1 MRYIMKKILAC
12 LAATTLLFSCDLDE
26 IPVSEVSKGPVFST
40 ENGLEL
46 YANSFYDILPTPSAA
61 HQGDN
66 MCDYAARALV
76 PAFILQDNYGPQ
88 QSDGWEWEKLRNVN
102 YFIQHCADERVPE
115 ATRLNYIGLARFFR
129 AWFYF
134 DKVKR
139 FGDVPWINKAMEVDD
154 PDLYAGRDA
163 RTLVMDSVR
172 ADLDFAA
179 EHISLANDPTCSLV
193 TKYVALAFKS
203 RVCLFE
209 GTFRKYHTEYNLQQ
223 SAAEWLNEAARA
235 AEEVMNHSGY
245 KLYTSAGDEKSYR
258 DLFISQKPV
267 AAEVMLAAV
276 CDQSLSVLNDANW
289 YWTSAT
295 YGPRL
300 NLIRTFVNTYLM
312 TDGTPFTDRK
322 GYETLVFTEEVKH
335 RDKRLQQTI
344 RTPGYK
350 RIDGGAETPA
360 PAVFSYTYTGYQ
372 PIKYC
377 LDDVFYDSGAN
388 NDNSIPLIRYAEVL
402 LNYAEAKAELG
413 TLSDTDWAHTIGAL
427 RSRAGITG
435 GLDAK
440 PTRADGYLQAHYF
453 PEIADPALLEIRRER
468 GIELVFEGFR
478 FSDLLR
484 WKKGEL
490 MTMPWNGFYV
500 PELDRLIDL
509 NEDGTPDVC
518 FTMNE
523 NVENPVSGVTY
534 VVVSETKAG
543 KVNPQ
548 RLSGNTKGELTWLNN
563 IPRVWEGKHYLYPIP
578 EMDIIM
584 NPNLKQNPGW

>member
-1 MRYIMKKILAC
+1 MKKIIY
-12 LAATTLLFSCDLDE
+12 TIGVVVLFSCNLDE
-26 IPVSEVSKGPVFST
+26 IPVSEVAKDPVFST

-46 YANSFYDILPTPSAA
+46 YSNSFYDILPSPSSA
-61 HQGDN
+61 HQADN

-76 PAFILQDNYGPQ
+76 PSFIMKDAYGPQ

-102 YFIQHCADERVPE
+102 YFIQNCTDKKVSESVRM
-115 ATRLNYIGLARFFR
+115 NYLGLARFFR

-163 RTLVMDSVR
+163 RTLVMDSVL
-172 ADLDFAA
+172 ADLNFAC
-179 EHISLANDPTCSLV
+179 EYITTTNDPNSSLI
-193 TKYVALAFKS
+193 TKYVAQAFKS

-209 GTFRKYHTEYNLQQ
+209 GTFRKYHTEYGLTETA
-223 SAAEWLNEAARA
+223 STWLTEAKDAAEN
-235 AEEVMNHSGY
+235 VMNHSGF
-245 KLYTSAGDEKSYR
+245 KLYTSTGTEKSYR
-258 DLFISQKPV
+258 DLFISKKPV
-267 AAEVMLAAV
+267 ASEVMLATV

-300 NLIRTFVNTYLM
+300 NLIRTFVNTYLNI
-312 TDGTPFTDRK
+312 DGTPFTDK
-322 GYETLVFTEEVKH
+322 QGYETMVFMDEVKN

-344 RTPGYK
+344 RMGGYK
-350 RIDGGAETPA
+350 RIDGGVETPA
-360 PAVFSYTYTGYQ
+360 PPVFSYTYTGYQ

-388 NDNSIPLIRYAEVL
+388 NDNCIPVIRYAEVL

-413 TLSDTDWAHTIGAL
+413 SLTDEDWKNTIGAL
-427 RSRAGITG
+427 RERAGITG
-435 GLDAK
+435 GLDTKPAK
-440 PTRADGYLQAHYF
+440 ADTYLQTHYF
-453 PEIADPALLEIRRER
+453 PEITDPSLLEIRRER
-468 GIELVFEGFR
+468 GIELVFEGLR

-484 WKKGEL
+484 WKKGDL

-500 PELDRLIDL
+500 PELDKPMDL
-509 NEDGTPDVC
+509 NEDGIPDVC

-563 IPRVWEGKHYLYPIP
+563 IPRVWDDKHYLYPIP

-584 NPNLKQNPGW
+584 NPKLEQNPGW

>member
-1 MRYIMKKILAC
+1 MKKILAC

-61 HQGDN
+61 HQADN

-88 QSDGWEWEKLRNVN
+88 QSDGWEWEKLRNLN
-102 YFIQHCADERVPE
+102 YFIHNCTDQRVPE

-179 EHISLANDPTCSLV
+179 QHISLANDPTCSLV

-223 SAAEWLNEAARA
+223 SAADWLGEAARA

-245 KLYTSAGDEKSYR
+245 KLYTAAGDEKSYR
-258 DLFISQKPV
+258 DLFISPKPV
-267 AAEVMLAAV
+267 ATEVMLAAV

-312 TDGTPFTDRK
+312 TDGTPFTDREDYK
-322 GYETLVFTEEVKH
+322 TMVFTEEVKN

-344 RTPGYK
+344 RTAGYT
-350 RIDGGAETPA
+350 RIDGGVETPA
-360 PAVFSYTYTGYQ
+360 PPVFSYTYTGYQ

-413 TLSDTDWAHTIGAL
+413 TLTDADWANTIGAL
-427 RSRAGITG
+427 RGRAGITG

-440 PTRADGYLQAHYF
+440 PTRADAYLQTHYF
-453 PEIADPALLEIRRER
+453 PEISDAALLEIRRER
-468 GIELVFEGFR
+468 GIELVFEGLR

-500 PELDRLIDL
+500 PELDKLMDL

-518 FTMNE
+518 FTLNE
-523 NVENPVSGVTY
+523 NVDNPVSGVTY

-548 RLSGNTKGELTWLNN
+548 RLSENTKGELTWLNN
-563 IPRVWEGKHYLYPIP
+563 IPRVWEDKHYLYPIP
-578 EMDIIM
+578 ELDIIM